1 MTIQEFLDALT
12 GTRSKGYQPYL
23 VAEAHRQLIR
33 LKSPAGDEHCPITA
47 VYECYTGHTYPPAAV
62 YSTLE
67 HLGLDPEDA
76 YTIVMAVDGQP
87 DEPIVRHQLLAALAL
102 TD

>member
-1 MTIQEFLDALT
+1 MTIKEFLDALT

-23 VAEAHRQLIR
+23 VAAAHSQLIR

-87 DEPIVRHQLLAALAL
+87 DEPFVRHQLLAALAL

>member
-12 GTRSKGYQPYL
+12 TTRMQGYQPYL

-47 VYECYTGHTYPPAAV
+47 VYECYTGHTYPPTAV

-67 HLGLDPEDA
+67 CLGLDPDDA
-76 YTIVMAVDGQP
+76 YRIVMAVDGQP
-87 DEPIVRHQLLAALAL
+87 DEPIVRHQLLTALAL